1 MKSFSERIDAANK
14 VLGEALAWLTSLM
27 VLVTFVI
34 VVLRYAFDTGWIWLQ
49 ESVTWMHALVFMLAA
64 AYTLGLD
71 EHVRV
76 DIFYQRMDAR
86 KKALVNLLGAL
97 FLLTPTWLLLII
109 VSWDY
114 VAASWSVY
122 ESSREAGGLPAL
134 FLLKSVIPLTA
145 LLLLLQGLSQA
156 LSGFFAARS
165 RSPRA
170 TPGTDSAKRGAGL

>member
-1 MKSFSERIDAANK
+1 MRVSERIDTANR
-14 VLGEALAWLTSLM
+14 VLGEALSWLTSLM
-27 VLVTFVI
+27 ILVTFVV

-64 AYTLGLD
+64 AYTLGRD

-76 DIFYQRMDAR
+76 DIFYRRLSER
-86 KKALVNLLGAL
+86 KRALVNLLGAL
-97 FLLTPTWLLLII
+97 FLLAPTCLFLII

-114 VAASWSVY
+114 AAASWAVH
-122 ESSREAGGLPAL
+122 ESSRQAGGLPGL

-156 LSGFFAARS
+156 LNGFLTARS
-165 RSPRA
+165 RWQQQ
-170 TPGTDSAKRGAGL
+170 TPADDPIKPDPGL

>member
-1 MKSFSERIDAANK
+1 MRVSERIDTANR
-14 VLGEALAWLTSLM
+14 VLGEALSWLTSLM
-27 VLVTFVI
+27 ILVTFVV

-64 AYTLGLD
+64 AYTLGRD

-76 DIFYQRMDAR
+76 DIFYRRMDER

-97 FLLTPTWLLLII
+97 FLLAPTCLFLII

-114 VAASWSVY
+114 VAASWAVQ
-122 ESSREAGGLPAL
+122 ESSRQAGGLPGL

-145 LLLLLQGLSQA
+145 LLLLLQGLSRA
-156 LSGFFAARS
+156 LNGFLTARS
-165 RSPRA
+165 RRQPE
-170 TPGTDSAKRGAGL
+170 TPTDDPIKPDPGL

>member
-1 MKSFSERIDAANK
+1 MRVSERIDTANRI
-14 VLGEALAWLTSLM
+14 LGEALSWLTSLM
-27 VLVTFVI
+27 VLVTFVV

-64 AYTLGLD
+64 AYTLGRD

-76 DIFYQRMDAR
+76 DIFYRRMDER

-97 FLLTPTWLLLII
+97 FLLAPTCLFLII

-114 VAASWSVY
+114 VAASWAVQ
-122 ESSREAGGLPAL
+122 ESSRQAGGLPGL

-145 LLLLLQGLSQA
+145 LLLLLQGLSRA
-156 LSGFFAARS
+156 LNGFLTARS
-165 RSPRA
+165 RWQQAKPA
-170 TPGTDSAKRGAGL
+170 DDQITPGTGL

>member
-1 MKSFSERIDAANK
+1 MKRLSERIDTANRI
-14 VLGEALAWLTSLM
+14 LGEALAWLTSLM

-64 AYTLGLD
+64 AYTLGRD

-145 LLLLLQGLSQA
+145 VLLLLQGLSQA
-156 LSGFFAARS
+156 LSGFLAT
-165 RSPRA
+165 RSPSQQA
-170 TPGTDSAKRGAGL
+170 TPGTDQVTRGTGL

>member
-1 MKSFSERIDAANK
+1 MRRLSERIDTANRI
-14 VLGEALAWLTSLM
+14 LGEALSWLTSLM

-64 AYTLGLD
+64 AYTLGRD

-114 VAASWSVY
+114 VAASWSVF
-122 ESSREAGGLPAL
+122 EGSREAGGLPGL

-145 LLLLLQGLSQA
+145 VLLLLQGLSQA
-156 LSGFFAARS
+156 LSGFLAARS
-165 RSPRA
+165 QSQQA
-170 TPGTDSAKRGAGL
+170 TPGEDPADRGTGL

>member
-1 MKSFSERIDAANK
+1 MRSFSERIDTANK

-64 AYTLGLD
+64 AYTLGRD

-76 DIFYQRMDAR
+76 DIFYRRMDAR

-114 VAASWSVY
+114 VADSWSIY
-122 ESSREAGGLPAL
+122 ESSREAGGLPGL

-145 LLLLLQGLSQA
+145 ALLLLQGLSQA
-156 LSGFFAARS
+156 LSGFLAARGGS
-165 RSPRA
+165 QQA
-170 TPGTDSAKRGAGL
+170 TPGAAQTDRDTGL

>member
-1 MKSFSERIDAANK
+1 MRVSERIDTANR
-14 VLGEALAWLTSLM
+14 VLGEALSWLTSLM
-27 VLVTFVI
+27 ILVTFVV

-64 AYTLGLD
+64 AYTLGRD

-76 DIFYQRMDAR
+76 DIFYRRLSER
-86 KKALVNLLGAL
+86 KRALVNLLGAL
-97 FLLTPTWLLLII
+97 FLLAPTCLFLII

-114 VAASWSVY
+114 AAASWAVH
-122 ESSREAGGLPAL
+122 ESSRQAGGLPGL

-156 LSGFFAARS
+156 LNGFLTARS
-165 RSPRA
+165 RWQQE
-170 TPGTDSAKRGAGL
+170 TPADDPIKPDPGL

>member
-1 MKSFSERIDAANK
+1 MRPLNERIDSANRI
-14 VLGEALAWLTSLM
+14 LGETLSWLTALM

-64 AYTLGLD
+64 AYTLGRD

-76 DIFYQRMDAR
+76 DIFYRRMDER

-97 FLLTPTWLLLII
+97 FLLAPTCLFLII

-122 ESSREAGGLPAL
+122 ESSREAGGLPGL

-145 LLLLLQGLSQA
+145 VLLLLQGLSQA
-156 LSGFFAARS
+156 LSGFLATRKRS
-165 RSPRA
+165 QQA
-170 TPGTDSAKRGAGL
+170 TPGEDQVDRGTGL